1 MSMAIIR
8 INRFI
13 VVCDIYSLTLCNS
26 TKIVYF
32 SKSHDRLRSLF
43 FCAALCPV
51 HQIGI
56 FVYETLKI
64 SRPVHQIGI
73 FVYGRH

>member
-1 MSMAIIR
+1 MNMAIIR

-32 SKSHDRLRSLF
+32 SKSQDRLRSPF
-43 FCAALCPV
+43 FALLCVPYTKSA
-51 HQIGI
+51 
-56 FVYETLKI
+56 FPCTAI
-64 SRPVHQIGI
+64 SAE
-73 FVYGRH
+73 